1 MREWGRF
8 CKQNGKKPKKFPRD
22 VPHRWNST
30 YELLNQS
37 FSYKELLCTFFANYV
52 PQSNLYPQ
60 EWDICK
66 RILDLLK
73 VFNNATYTLS
83 GVYYPTTHLFLTE
96 CLNIVDIF
104 QENEGD
110 NQLGPTI
117 IAMRT
122 KWMQYYTKI
131 PIIYL
136 VACVLDPR
144 TKMEGLLDDLNSYY
158 ECLHLIE
165 TVNIRDI
172 EKEVKDIIVEL
183 YNDFCNRYNIVGDS
197 GTSSQVSGM
206 QGKHLGR
213 GSRNLINRQKRQKGI
228 MGNISEIEIY
238 LTTEFEF
245 PQSDGIDFQILKW
258 WNNHSTQFPV
268 LAHIAKEILVTPCST
283 VAVEQAF
290 SIGGNILDDRRSRL
304 SPDSVEVQIC
314 VDDWTKAA
322 YRQQEMDRNIESE
335 FFNDEDITG
344 TGTTA
349 TGSDD

>member
-1 MREWGRF
+1 M
-8 CKQNGKKPKKFPRD
+8 
-22 VPHRWNST
+22 
-30 YELLNQS
+30 
-37 FSYKELLCTFFANYV
+37 
-52 PQSNLYPQ
+52 
-60 EWDICK
+60 
-66 RILDLLK
+66 LK
-73 VFNNATYTLS
+73 VFNNTTYNLS

-183 YNDFCNRYNIVGDS
+183 YNDFCNRYNIVDDS
-197 GTSSQVSGM
+197 ET
-206 QGKHLGR
+206 
-213 GSRNLINRQKRQKGI
+213 
-228 MGNISEIEIY
+228 
-238 LTTEFEF
+238 F
-245 PQSDGIDFQILKW
+245 LK
-258 WNNHSTQFPV
+258 
-268 LAHIAKEILVTPCST
+268 LVTCKAST
-283 VAVEQAF
+283 
-290 SIGGNILDDRRSRL
+290 
-304 SPDSVEVQIC
+304 
-314 VDDWTKAA
+314 
-322 YRQQEMDRNIESE
+322 
-335 FFNDEDITG
+335 
-344 TGTTA
+344 
-349 TGSDD
+349 